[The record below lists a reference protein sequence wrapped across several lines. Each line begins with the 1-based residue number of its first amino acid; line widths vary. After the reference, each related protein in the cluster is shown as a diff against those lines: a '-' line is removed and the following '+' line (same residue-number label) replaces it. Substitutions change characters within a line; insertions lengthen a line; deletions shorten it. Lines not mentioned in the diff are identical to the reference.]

1 MVCPVLYQ
9 AEKSPGWNGL
19 FIIIIINITIT
30 TIISIMTV
38 WSTLALTGSQL
49 K

>member
-1 MVCPVLYQ
+1 MLGPVVYQ

-19 FIIIIINITIT
+19 FIIIIINIIIT

-38 WSTLALTGSQL
+38 WSTLALTASQL